1 MARNS
6 NKTALTPRK
15 VKFNV
20 KATPVVRKARNDLL
34 NAVVA
39 CKGREADL
47 DGLQDTLEVVA
58 KFLVARGK
66 RDMKNR
72 AANAKSAVA
81 HAAANQKA
89 LDEGNLVTAALDVK
103 YAETAAA
110 KAHAAHE
117 VVAARHAGQTV
128 AEYRADMEAADTL
141 EAMMDAAEAMN
152 M

>member
-1 MARNS
+1 MARKS
-6 NKTALTPRK
+6 NKIALTPRK

-58 KFLVARGK
+58 KFLAVRGE

-72 AANAKSAVA
+72 ASNAKSAA
-81 HAAANQKA
+81 ACAAANQKA
-89 LDEGNLVTAALDVK
+89 LDEGNLVTAALNVK

-110 KAHAAHE
+110 KAYAAHE
-117 VVAARHAGQTV
+117 VVAARHAGLTV
-128 AEYRADMEAADTL
+128 EEYRADMEASDAM
-141 EAMMDAAEAMN
+141 EALMDAAEAMN
-152 M
+152 V